1 MTARVNKQTTTVKQD
16 IIFSDFF
23 NDFTKHPFS
32 TSLSIIKNENSVKQ
46 ALKNIIFTNFNERLY
61 NPNFGGNINN
71 FLFEPMNN
79 FTYDAM
85 KESIQNTIQN
95 YEPRVVDSNIVITP
109 IDEFNSIKINIYFT
123 LLNSNQVSDL
133 EIILKRVR

>member
-32 TSLSIIKNENSVKQ
+32 ASLSIIKNENSVKQ